1 MSLREWVLAGLLA
14 VAGLLVVVGLFD
26 LHDVAG
32 FIGGGV
38 LLAGWSWIVLAG
50 DES

>member
-14 VAGLLVVVGLFD
+14 VAGAFIVIGLFD
-26 LHDVAG
+26 LHDTVGWVGA
-32 FIGGGV
+32 GV

-50 DES
+50 DDS